1 MAIIYSYPQI
11 DELATGDTIAISD
24 ASNGNKTKSVT
35 IGQLSEYFNANPVT
49 SELYEKTVILDYD
62 NLETLNGG
70 NAIMT
75 YSDFG
80 VTPTSALS
88 IIDVT
93 AYLEA
98 GTVPFDATD
107 DLLIGYSY
115 PSLVGSGLDFNP
127 KTVFDNLSLINSSSS
142 LYSDRGKYDTFFSFL
157 TPTPLGANFAIKFE
171 GTGSVTQGNGTLKLK
186 VLYRLLDFS

>member
-11 DELATGDTIAISD
+11 GELATGDTIVISD

-35 IGQLSEYFNANPVT
+35 INQLSNYFNKNAVT
-49 SELYEKTVILDYD
+49 SELYEKTITLDYD
-62 NLETLNGG
+62 NLEGLNGG
-70 NAIMT
+70 DATRT
-75 YSDFG
+75 YQNFG

-98 GTVPFDATD
+98 GTIPFDATSG
-107 DLLIGYSY
+107 LLIG
-115 PSLVGSGLDFNP
+115 LGSGLDFQP
-127 KTVFDNLSLINSSSS
+127 RSVIDNTTLINSSSS
-142 LYSDRGKYDTFFSFL
+142 VYLNRGNSDFVNVFL
-157 TPTPLGANFAIKFE
+157 QPTPLGVHFSIKFD
-171 GTGSVTQGNGTLKLK
+171 GSGVVTQGNGTLTLK